1 MNADAQHGRCP
12 RCMRPGVAREPCM
25 DDACARLGVHRLP
38 EPYGETPTQ
47 DPAIGRLFD
56 IWLVLARLGEGAMG
70 AVYLA
75 EQQPL
80 RLKGALKL
88 VTRGGGTLA
97 EEGRFVREAS
107 ALSRLTHPNIVRLLA
122 YGMAQQ
128 PYLVMEYLEGG
139 RTLRD
144 VMPELDVADRRR
156 VLVQITHALEAAHA
170 QGVVHRDLK
179 PTNVMVQSVAGERF
193 FVRLVDFGLAK
204 FTDDGD
210 RTTVAAGSPRYM
222 APEQATQRAIG
233 PWTDVYA
240 LGVMAC
246 EMLAEHLPFGEGSV
260 QAILVRKMDPAHDP
274 LSNATRPVPGGL
286 AGFLRR
292 AMASDPEGRFP
303 DAAAMR
309 AALPPVEALE
319 LPETR
324 LVGDGLAATAPL
336 LEATAP
342 AAAEEREGRASSRGR
357 MAWAGLGLAVAGG
370 ALALAFVG
378 TDGEPPAAPDTRSGV
393 DAALTAPREPAVDAA
408 PLVERLVDA
417 RIARAP
423 VPDAARPESPPDA
436 HLVAADAG
444 PRRPDRGARRPRT
457 TDAPR
462 PTPSRPPA
470 TAARPTRDPAAQP
483 APTRPAGSLQM
494 DDSWT
499 KEKTP

>member
-1 MNADAQHGRCP
+1 
-12 RCMRPGVAREPCM
+12 M

-38 EPYGETPTQ
+38 APYGERPTE

-88 VTRGGGTLA
+88 VTRSGGTLA

-128 PYLVMEYLEGG
+128 QPYLVMEYLEGG

-144 VMPELDVADRRR
+144 VMPELDVGDRRR
-156 VLVQITHALEAAHA
+156 ILVQITHALEAAHA

-179 PTNVMVQSVAGERF
+179 PTNVMVQSVAGEPH

-246 EMLAEHLPFGEGSV
+246 ELLAEHLPFGQGSV

-292 AMASDPEGRFP
+292 AMATEPEGRFP

-309 AALPPVEALE
+309 AALPLVEALE
-319 LPETR
+319 LPETQA
-324 LVGDGLAATAPL
+324 LDDGLAATAPL
-336 LEATAP
+336 LDATAP
-342 AAAEEREGRASSRGR
+342 TAGVSPTDTAHRRWRAV
-357 MAWAGLGLAVAGG
+357 WAGIGITLAG
-370 ALALAFVG
+370 ALAFALAEPDAEPPRDALAL
-378 TDGEPPAAPDTRSGV
+378 TDG
-393 DAALTAPREPAVDAA
+393 ALTGQPVDLSPLAAVDAA
-408 PLVERLVDA
+408 AAPDA
-417 RIARAP
+417 AP
-423 VPDAARPESPPDA
+423 AAVPDAAPDA
-436 HLVAADAG
+436 TDATPDAPDDGIADAG
-444 PRRPDRGARRPRT
+444 AGRIGRGAERAET

-462 PTPSRPPA
+462 PRPSRPAAPRPPREPA
-470 TAARPTRDPAAQP
+470 DPPPTTA
-483 APTRPAGSLQM
+483 PAGKLKM
-494 DDSWT
+494 DNSWL